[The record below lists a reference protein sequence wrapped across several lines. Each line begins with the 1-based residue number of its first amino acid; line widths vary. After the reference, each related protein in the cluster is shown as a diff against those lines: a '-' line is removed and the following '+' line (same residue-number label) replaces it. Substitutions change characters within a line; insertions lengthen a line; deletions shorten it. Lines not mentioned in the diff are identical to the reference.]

1 MRTKNWS
8 KVSKNVWKLNVK
20 PKGYAHTKVVI
31 RKGYGE
37 KGYGGKVGKW
47 VVLSEHKVL
56 KRAKTKK
63 EIYKKTISW
72 MRKHPNG

>member
-1 MRTKNWS
+1 MLILRLLFR
-8 KVSKNVWKLNVK
+8 KV
-20 PKGYAHTKVVI
+20 I
-31 RKGYGE
+31 
-37 KGYGGKVGKW
+37 VGIMLI
-47 VVLSEHKVL
+47 VSEHKVL